1 MLKQYNNGYITE
13 YQFRPP
19 EIDRWGHVYYHE
31 PVSISI
37 AIASAAASAAAVAAS
52 AIAASAAAVGS
63 AVGIGGTA
71 AGTSSGI
78 GMGTVLG
85 AAGAGVGIYGQLQ
98 AGRAAEQQGRAQ
110 AKLYEYNARLQEA
123 EGRARMKA
131 AEQEEQKISGQQK
144 RFLGYQKA
152 AFAKSGFSIEEGS
165 SVDVM
170 ANTWGEFAKDR
181 LLTLRNGMLEQ
192 MSLNSS
198 RAKGSMAIT
207 RGQNYKRAS
216 YLGAVGTGLGFGS
229 QLNWGGNKGL
239 KTGTLSSNMSY
250 VDKWMDN

>member
-19 EIDRWGHVYYHE
+19 EFIKGQLTFHE
-31 PVSISI
+31 PISISI
-37 AIASAAASAAAVAAS
+37 AIAAAATSIAS
-52 AIAASAAAVGS
+52 SIAA
-63 AVGIGGTA
+63 
-71 AGTSSGI
+71 
-78 GMGTVLG
+78 
-85 AAGAGVGIYGQLQ
+85 GQ
-98 AGRAAEQQGRAQ
+98 AAEAQSRAQ

-123 EGRARMKA
+123 EGRARMQA
-131 AEQEEQKISGQQK
+131 AQEEEQKISGQQK

-198 RAKGSMAIT
+198 AGLERAKGAMAIT
-207 RGQNYKRAS
+207 RGKNYKRAS
-216 YLGAVGTGLGFGS
+216 YLDAVGSGLGFGS
-229 QLNWGGNKGL
+229 QLNWGGSTL
-239 KTGTLSSNMSY
+239 KSPNMNHPKGTLSKNMSY
-250 VDKWMDN
+250 VDEWMDN